1 MEPLEGFHDLVN
13 DGSAR
18 YRPAAPSATFLPTR
32 QIDWE
37 VELCLNFRMEIGPRI
52 KAARIAH
59 GLTQKGMADQLNSV
73 SGWDTCTP
81 NDVYRWETG
90 RRRPAEWLP
99 HLISVLGLD
108 EAQAYLL
115 ASGRLPHVGN
125 PTVDPHPE
133 DDVNRRK
140 VLSTGGAAALAA
152 LTPTTPAAATPTSGD
167 NGSVDP
173 QLIPHFFAQLDTY
186 YASDMMLGAGVLTGV
201 VSKQYKLIKR
211 LARCAGPPVRPGL
224 LTAASAHGALLGWL
238 HQDAGMWDEAAY
250 WHGLAQSDA
259 RMTGDADLI
268 AYTLSHAGHLHA
280 DLGDGRSTV
289 DLCDAALSERG
300 RLSAR
305 IQVTIKCQQAHGYA
319 LIGERRKADQLL
331 DAASLAVEHVDP
343 TVPWGSAAARNARY
357 FEVQRATCYGRLG
370 LHHEAVRIWEQI
382 NATMP
387 ATARRDTGVFL
398 ARQATSYASTGEPE
412 HARPTGPAVVRH
424 RSRDRVGTAPPGT
437 RRSACCNA
445 ALGDHQDRSRI
456 RSKPSPPEDPTEGEP
471 LWPWSR

>member
-1 MEPLEGFHDLVN
+1 
-13 DGSAR
+13 
-18 YRPAAPSATFLPTR
+18 
-32 QIDWE
+32 
-37 VELCLNFRMEIGPRI
+37 MEIGPLL
-52 KAARIAH
+52 KAARTAH
-59 GLTQKGMADQLNSV
+59 GLTQKGMADQLNAV

-90 RRRPAEWLP
+90 RRKPAEWLP
-99 HLISVLGLD
+99 HLITVLGLD

-115 ASGRLPHVGN
+115 ASGSLPHAGN
-125 PTVDPHPE
+125 PTVDPQYHPE

-152 LTPTTPAAATPTSGD
+152 LTPATLTAAAPTPSD
-167 NGSVDP
+167 NGCVDP

-186 YASDMMLGAGVLTGV
+186 YASDMMLGAGALTGV
-201 VSKQYKLIKR
+201 VSEQYKLIKR
-211 LARCAGPPVRPGL
+211 LARCAGPSARPGL

-289 DLCDAALSERG
+289 ELCDAALSERG

-319 LIGERRKADQLL
+319 LIGERRTADRLL

-382 NATMP
+382 NVTMP

-412 HARPTGPAVVRH
+412 HAVALARQSSAIARETGSARH
-424 RSRDRVGTAPPGT
+424 RQELGVLRAAMQPWATTRVGRELDQAI
-437 RRSACCNA
+437 A
-445 ALGDHQDRSRI
+445 A
-456 RSKPSPPEDPTEGEP
+456 
-471 LWPWSR
+471 

>member
-1 MEPLEGFHDLVN
+1 
-13 DGSAR
+13 
-18 YRPAAPSATFLPTR
+18 
-32 QIDWE
+32 
-37 VELCLNFRMEIGPRI
+37 
-52 KAARIAH
+52 
-59 GLTQKGMADQLNSV
+59 
-73 SGWDTCTP
+73 
-81 NDVYRWETG
+81 
-90 RRRPAEWLP
+90 
-99 HLISVLGLD
+99 
-108 EAQAYLL
+108 
-115 ASGRLPHVGN
+115 
-125 PTVDPHPE
+125 
-133 DDVNRRK
+133 
-140 VLSTGGAAALAA
+140 
-152 LTPTTPAAATPTSGD
+152 
-167 NGSVDP
+167 
-173 QLIPHFFAQLDTY
+173 
-186 YASDMMLGAGVLTGV
+186 
-201 VSKQYKLIKR
+201 
-211 LARCAGPPVRPGL
+211 
-224 LTAASAHGALLGWL
+224 
-238 HQDAGMWDEAAY
+238 MWDKAAY

-319 LIGERRKADQLL
+319 LIGERRKTDQLL

-412 HARPTGPAVVRH
+412 HAVPLARQSSAIARETGSARH
-424 RSRDRVGTAPPGT
+424 RQELGVLRAAMQPWATT
-437 RRSACCNA
+437 RIGREFDQAIA
-445 ALGDHQDRSRI
+445 A
-456 RSKPSPPEDPTEGEP
+456 
-471 LWPWSR
+471 